1 MSTDPWRLTPRALL
15 AAALFVHLVLPAI
28 SALCATTDEDIA
40 TATALFASG
49 HLDEAEALV
58 TTLRQ
63 TEPPAL
69 QVLFLSGAIA
79 LARGKYEDAAAEFR
93 RMLVRD
99 PTLLRPRLE
108 LARALYLAGDYQTA
122 RYHFEQVLSAPLP
135 ETVRDNVL
143 AYLTL
148 IRERV
153 PSLVLSFDLILDSNP
168 KQATS
173 ADFVEIGGR
182 LFRVTDSSQAHPGQG
197 TLITAYGKLPLPS
210 DPSWFATGYLEL
222 FDFSGRSLDS
232 SYAQVLAGKHF
243 NWGAHGLEVQ
253 VGGHYAGFQGSDLYT
268 GLNWRVSDFVRLYPN
283 VSLTV
288 GVDARD
294 LEYRQFGYLS
304 GWQYVA
310 FTELYSAFT
319 ATQSIRGGIS
329 LIRDDAAETP
339 YAFQGPAAHLRY
351 VQEWSGGWIGAL
363 FVRYS
368 QLRFNA
374 PDPFFGVTR
383 ADTELRY
390 EVSVTSRRLQ
400 YRGFAPRITLGWM
413 EHRSNI
419 PIYAFDRGYVRLG
432 VTKEF

>member
-1 MSTDPWRLTPRALL
+1 MLL
-15 AAALFVHLVLPAI
+15 VHLAFSAT

-49 HLDEAEALV
+49 RLDEAEALV

-63 TEPPAL
+63 TEPPPL
-69 QVLFLSGAIA
+69 QVLFLSGAIS

-135 ETVRDNVL
+135 EQVRANVL

-153 PSLVLSFDLILDSNP
+153 PSLVLSFDLIVDSNP

-182 LFRVTDSSQAHPGQG
+182 LFRVTDSSQAHPGTG
-197 TLITAYGKLPLPS
+197 TLTTAYGKLPLPS
-210 DPSWFATGYLEL
+210 DPSWFATAYLEL
-222 FDFSGRSLDS
+222 FDFAGRSMDS
-232 SYAQVLAGKHF
+232 SYAQALAGKHF
-243 NWGAHGLEVQ
+243 NWGAHGVDVQ

-268 GLNWRVSDFVRLYPN
+268 GLNWRVTDFIRLHPN
-283 VSLTV
+283 VSLTF
-288 GVDARD
+288 GADARD
-294 LEYRQFGYLS
+294 LEYRQYGYLS

-310 FTELYSAFT
+310 FTELYAALT
-319 ATQSIRGGIS
+319 PTQSISGGLS
-329 LIRDDAAETP
+329 WIRDDAAEAP
-339 YAFQGPAAHLRY
+339 YAFQGPAAQLRY

-368 QLRFNA
+368 QFRFDA

-383 ADTELRY
+383 DDTEQRY
-390 EVSVTSRRLQ
+390 EISVTSRRLQ
-400 YRGFAPRITLGWM
+400 YRGFAPRFTLGWV
-413 EHRSNI
+413 EHQSNI
-419 PIYAFDRGYVRLG
+419 PIYAFNRGYVRLG